1 MTDYPMPVSINVH
14 NPDVKGVMVM
24 AGAVVVNLGRN
35 EVENNWSGLS
45 LIVEDPAALR
55 RLIVDIVAE
64 ADYHLPGLRQAVVE
78 SLLRSGTEQ

>member
-1 MTDYPMPVSINVH
+1 MPVSINVH

-35 EVENNWSGLS
+35 EVENNWSDLS
-45 LIVEDPAALR
+45 LIVEDSAALR

-64 ADYHLPGLRQAVVE
+64 ADYRLPGLRQAVVE

>member
-1 MTDYPMPVSINVH
+1 MPVSIDVH

-45 LIVEDPAALR
+45 LIVEDSAALR

-64 ADYHLPGLRQAVVE
+64 ADYRLPGLRQAVVE